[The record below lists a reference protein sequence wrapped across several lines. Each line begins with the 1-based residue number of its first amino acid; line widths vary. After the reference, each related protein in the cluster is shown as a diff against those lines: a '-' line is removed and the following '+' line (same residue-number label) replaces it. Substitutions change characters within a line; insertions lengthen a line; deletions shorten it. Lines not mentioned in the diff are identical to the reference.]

1 MAAMVCW
8 LFCLPATAQAAP
20 PAISATSFSAVSET
34 SATLEAK
41 VDPQGAN
48 IQDAHFEYLPLIAY
62 EADGEAFGEGTE
74 KTPKVK
80 IPASVKGTGEVEAS
94 SPLITNLI
102 TTNNGTF
109 AVGQTIKGEGI
120 PAATTIVGATA
131 ATLTLSK
138 PATVSGAGVVLTA
151 TGFQPLSGHLTGLA
165 PGSGYVFRAVA
176 ENASAE
182 TTSSP
187 ATTFYTYAESP
198 LFGPCPNEALRSGP
212 LAPPDHPSAL
222 LPDCRAFE
230 QVSPVD
236 KDGNDVITEKLSSH
250 AASDGSAATFLV
262 TSGLPG
268 GEGAQAIP
276 TYVGTRGESKWS
288 TTGLLPQASAGPRAR
303 VLGWTPDFSETVTQ
317 ATRQSGT
324 TLEGALYV
332 RSDPAAPA
340 TQASAYVPI
349 GGLDGYDYAGAS
361 ADGQTVVF
369 ELPRALPPEEG
380 EAPIA
385 SARPESSNVYA
396 YDASSGLVSLASV
409 MNSPTETE
417 AALPKGAFAGPYNW
431 AKNRTGGGG
440 AAVSFYTVDQRAVA
454 ADGSVFFTAA
464 GTARLYE
471 RLNPTEQQSPLNG
484 QGECTDPTLACTIE
498 VSAGEREPADPAGPQ
513 AAAFQAASADG
524 SQVFFT
530 SSEKLTDNANTGPE
544 QPPARIGR
552 ATLGDPDPNATKQES
567 FIPAHALGVAVDPK
581 GEFIYWAEPQK
592 GTIARANLKAPDP
605 GATVEPEYLD
615 TGETENETFDKKGNG
630 SIQKGHSI
638 PRYVAL
644 GPCAEGGECV
654 YWTNTGP
661 LGNNASGNSDGNNPI
676 AGGGTIGRA
685 TIGATGA
692 EDPHPEFIKG
702 ASDPQGIA
710 VEQEHLYWTNSA
722 AGHGGNKLARAEL
735 GGGGVEMSFIQLG
748 DTIRP
753 HGLAANATNLYFAA
767 QTNNGYA
774 VRRVPLAGGAE
785 EFFGVSPT
793 SKLSGIA
800 VDSSHVYWAAPN
812 EEAIGRIP
820 IAAFPK
826 LGLCSAVPT
835 CEPEYLTPAGAPF
848 GLAADSA
855 HLYWSV
861 NGESPTNP
869 GNDLYRYSA
878 AADPEG
884 HHLTDL
890 TPDPADP
897 NGAEVIGVLATT
909 SDGSFT
915 YFVANGDLDGAE
927 GPGFAGNCHGA
938 TLDVLN
944 GHCDLYLSH
953 DGQTTFVAGLRLSG
967 VPGADDVTDLVP
979 FGEGLSGGSSVY
991 EKSSFLAAD
1000 GALVFRSADGLPP
1013 DGKNGLKQFYRF
1025 EPGQGV
1031 TCLTCVPTGEPSPP
1045 ASVEPNLGTP
1055 GLAPLKPAAI
1065 MPHPFSEGGD
1075 RFFFQ
1080 TTGALAVGDQDGQGG
1095 CPTANSKTGFV
1106 GICQDVYEWE
1116 APGSGSCE
1124 AGGPAYSP
1132 LNRGCLYLLSPGPDG
1147 EAAFFSDASADGSSA
1162 FIFTRDQLVGQ
1173 DQDSLLDLYSARV
1186 EGGLAAQNPLPEVPC
1201 EGEEGCRPAATPA
1214 PGVGSPQTPGFV
1226 GAENPKRPH
1235 CPKGKVLRKGKCQ
1248 KPKRHKHRHGSHGK
1262 QKGGRSR

>member
-1 MAAMVCW
+1 VKRAGAS
-8 LFCLPATAQAAP
+8 LPILLATLGLCLPATAQAAP

-41 VDPQGAN
+41 VDPQGSN
-48 IQDAHFEYLPLIAY
+48 IKDAHFEYLPLSTY
-62 EADGEAFGEGTE
+62 EADGKTFGAGTQ

-80 IPASVKGTGEVEAS
+80 IPAS
-94 SPLITNLI
+94 P
-102 TTNNGTF
+102 
-109 AVGQTIKGEGI
+109 
-120 PAATTIVGATA
+120 
-131 ATLTLSK
+131 
-138 PATVSGAGVVLTA
+138 SGP
-151 TGFQPLSGHLTGLA
+151 QPLEAQLTGLEPA
-165 PGSGYVFRAVA
+165 TGYVFRV
-176 ENASAE
+176 SAE
-182 TTSSP
+182 TSTGEIETGP
-187 ATTFYTYAESP
+187 TTTFYTYAEPP
-198 LFGPCPNEALRSGP
+198 LFGPCPNEAFRTGA
-212 LAPPDHPSAL
+212 LAPLGHPSAL

-236 KDGNDVITEKLSSH
+236 KDGNDVVTEKLLSR

-262 TSGLPG
+262 SSGLPG

-276 TYVGTRGESKWS
+276 SYVGSRGESNWS
-288 TTGLLPQASAGPRAR
+288 TTGLLPQASAGPRAK

-317 ATRQSGT
+317 ATRQNAT

-340 TQASAYVPI
+340 TQASAYVPMSGNI
-349 GGLDGYDYAGAS
+349 AYAYAGAS
-361 ADGQTVVF
+361 SDGQTVVF
-369 ELPRALPPEEG
+369 EVPRALPPEEG

-396 YDASSGLVSLASV
+396 YDTSSGLVSLASV
-409 MNSPTETE
+409 MNSPAETE
-417 AALPKGAFAGPYNW
+417 AALAKGAFAGPYNW
-431 AKNRTGGGG
+431 GRNELGSGG
-440 AAVSFYTVDQRAVA
+440 AAASSYTVDQRAVA

-513 AAAFQAASADG
+513 PVAFQAASADG

-530 SSEKLTDNANTGPE
+530 SSEKLTDDANTGPE
-544 QPPARIGR
+544 QPPAQIGR

-581 GEFIYWAEPQK
+581 GEFIYWAEPLK
-592 GTIARANLKAPDP
+592 GRIARANLKAPNP
-605 GATVEPEYLD
+605 KTTVEEYVD

-661 LGNNASGNSDGNNPI
+661 LGNNTTGNTDGNNPI
-676 AGGGTIGRA
+676 YGGGTIGRA
-685 TIGATGA
+685 TIGAAGA

-702 ASDPQGIA
+702 ASDPQGIV
-710 VEQEHLYWTNSA
+710 VEQGHLYWTNSTV
-722 AGHGGNKLARAEL
+722 GSGGNTLARAEL
-735 GGGGVEMSFIQLG
+735 GGGGVDMSFVQLG
-748 DTIRP
+748 DTVRP
-753 HGLAANATNLYFAA
+753 IGLAANATHLYF
-767 QTNNGYA
+767 TSESGSGSL
-774 VRRVPLAGGAE
+774 VRRVPLAGGGE
-785 EFFGVSPT
+785 EFFFVGAT
-793 SKLSGIA
+793 SKLRGIA
-800 VDSSHVYWAAPN
+800 VDSSYVYWAGSG
-812 EEAIGRIP
+812 EETIGRIP
-820 IAAFPK
+820 IADIPSVGSCS
-826 LGLCSAVPT
+826 GLPT
-835 CEPEYLTPAGAPF
+835 CENQYLTPAGAPF

-878 AADPEG
+878 AADPED

-890 TPDPADP
+890 TPDAADP

-909 SDGSFT
+909 PDGSYT

-927 GPGFAGNCHGA
+927 GPGFAGDCHGA
-938 TLDVLN
+938 ALNVLN
-944 GHCDLYLSH
+944 GRCDLYLSH
-953 DGQTTFVAGLRLSG
+953 DGQITFVAGLRLIG
-967 VPGADDVTDLVP
+967 DPNTDDLTDLVP
-979 FGEGLSGGSSVY
+979 AGVGLVGGNAAVH
-991 EKSSFLAAD
+991 EKSSFLASD
-1000 GALVFRSADGLPP
+1000 GTLVFRSAEGLPP
-1013 DGKNGLKQFYRF
+1013 SGKNGLKQFYRF
-1025 EPGQGV
+1025 EPGQGL

-1055 GLAPLKPAAI
+1055 GLAPLNPAAI
-1065 MPHPFSEGGD
+1065 MPHPFSEKGD

-1162 FIFTRDQLVGQ
+1162 FLFTRNQLVGQ
-1173 DQDSLLDLYSARV
+1173 DQDNLLDLYSARV

-1235 CPKGKVLRKGKCQ
+1235 CPKGKVLRNGRCQ
-1248 KPKRHKHRHGSHGK
+1248 KPKRHKRGR
-1262 QKGGRSR
+1262 RSR